1 MVQNKSQWTRKVS
14 CMNLVY
20 ILYIYIL
27 EFAIL
32 YKVVLEREMADQT
45 GSVSDMPR

>member
-1 MVQNKSQWTRKVS
+1 
-14 CMNLVY
+14 MNLVY
-20 ILYIYIL
+20 ILYIL